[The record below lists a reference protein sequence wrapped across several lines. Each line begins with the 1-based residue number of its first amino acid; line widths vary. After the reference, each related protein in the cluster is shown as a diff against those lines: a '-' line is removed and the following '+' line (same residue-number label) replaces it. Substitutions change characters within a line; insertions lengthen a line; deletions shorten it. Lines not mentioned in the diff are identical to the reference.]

1 MSDAAVRAEQPDVAL
16 YDSGGPGPVLVL
28 LHGLCGTWH
37 IWKPVLKL
45 LETRHRVIA
54 PTLPGHHGGPSYSG
68 EGDATVA
75 GIADQLISLL
85 QARGIRQAHVAGN
98 SLGGWLSLELAR
110 RGFALSVVALSP
122 AGGWATAADYRAVAR
137 PFRII
142 YALMPLILLLCGLFL
157 GFAGLR
163 RFLGRQ
169 TMEHADRVPA
179 TDFRDSLKAVS
190 NTRILPGL
198 LRAMELHGPIA
209 PMNAPVPIRIA
220 WSERDAVIPFE
231 RYGRPM
237 LARISGAG
245 STTLSGAGHVP
256 MYDNP
261 QQVAEQILQIS
272 SAPQA
277 QTSPGAGMAA

>member
-1 MSDAAVRAEQPDVAL
+1 MSDSAMRAEPADAAC
-16 YDSGGPGPVLVL
+16 YDSGGSAPVLLL

-45 LETRHRVIA
+45 LESRHRVIA
-54 PTLPGHHGGPSYSG
+54 LTLPGHQGGPDYAA

-75 GIADQLISLL
+75 GIAEQLIALL

-122 AGGWATAADYRAVAR
+122 AGGWTTAADYRAVAR

-142 YALMPLILLLCGLFL
+142 YALMPLILFLLGPFL

-163 RFLGRQ
+163 RFLGRS
-169 TMEHADRVPA
+169 TMEHADRVP
-179 TDFRDSLKAVS
+179 TSEFRDSLRALA
-190 NTRILPGL
+190 NTRLLPGL
-198 LRAMELHGPIA
+198 LRAMGLHGPIA
-209 PMNAPVPIRIA
+209 PMEAKVPIRIA
-220 WSERDAVIPFE
+220 WSERDAVIPFD
-231 RYGRPM
+231 RYGQPM

-245 STTLSGAGHVP
+245 STMVSGAGHVP

-272 SAPQA
+272 CAPQFE
-277 QTSPGAGMAA
+277 SPAGAGMAA